1 MACDARAG
9 ILLEGSGSSLM
20 FYRLSEFTF
29 MFYIALN
36 TQYECNYTP
45 PLGIYSKGFHYV
57 VLRYFSDLSFVNED
71 MTLVEDVKYASG
83 GGSR

>member
-20 FYRLSEFTF
+20 FYRLSELTF

-36 TQYECNYTP
+36 TQYKCNYTP
-45 PLGIYSKGFHYV
+45 SLGISSKGFHYV
-57 VLRYFSDLSFVNED
+57 VLRYFADLNFVNQD
-71 MTLVEDVKYASG
+71 TTLISQ
-83 GGSR
+83 